1 MKSHTKTRLKSLGA
15 LFSSKKTKPRSP
27 DMTGKLN
34 ILKDTLREIINT
46 HQEEDGE
53 VFEVNMAGW
62 FNNSGEKMYMTLEL
76 SPRYR
81 PAVQR
86 SEKDMTLEEFFDKI
100 TEEQE

>member
-1 MKSHTKTRLKSLGA
+1 MKSHPKTRSKSLGA
-15 LFSSKKTKPRSP
+15 LFPSKKTKPRSP
-27 DMTGKLN
+27 DMTGKLS

-46 HQEEDGE
+46 HQEEDGDG
-53 VFEVNMAGW
+53 FEVNMAGW
-62 FNNSGEKMYMTLEL
+62 INNASGKMYMTLEL

-86 SEKDMTLEEFFDKI
+86 SEKNMTLEEFFDKI

>member
-1 MKSHTKTRLKSLGA
+1 MKSHTKTRSKSLGA
-15 LFSSKKTKPRSP
+15 LFPPKKTKPRSP

-62 FNNSGEKMYMTLEL
+62 FNNSGGKMYMTLEL

-81 PAVQR
+81 SAVQL
-86 SEKDMTLEEFFDKI
+86 SKKDMTLEEFFNEI

>member
-1 MKSHTKTRLKSLGA
+1 MVVQLLKQFEKDLSQMRSHAKVQLRSLGTLSPSA
-15 LFSSKKTKPRSP
+15 KTKPRSP

-62 FNNSGEKMYMTLEL
+62 FNNSGGKMYMTLEL
-76 SPRYR
+76 SPRSPDAR
-81 PAVQR
+81 Q
-86 SEKDMTLEEFFDKI
+86 S
-100 TEEQE
+100 

>member
-1 MKSHTKTRLKSLGA
+1 MKSHTKTRSKSLGA
-15 LFSSKKTKPRSP
+15 LFPSKKTKPRSP
-27 DMTGKLN
+27 DMTGKLK
-34 ILKDTLREIINT
+34 ILKDTLKEIINT

-62 FNNSGEKMYMTLEL
+62 FNNSDGKMYMTLEL

-86 SEKDMTLEEFFDKI
+86 SENDMTLEEFFSEI